1 MIDNLFCSYLA
12 YQEWDWGGFLFIA
25 LFFIVAVGGIINT
38 IYCAYHCLTD
48 WNISTFNRQCRLIL
62 IIFVPIIGAI
72 IYLVFVCLRGTDGE
86 NRFGP
91 DPLAK

>member
-25 LFFIVAVGGIINT
+25 IFFIVAVGGIINT

-72 IYLVFVCLRGTDGE
+72 IYQLLRIHLKK
-86 NRFGP
+86 RS
-91 DPLAK
+91 K

>member
-12 YQEWDWGGFLFIA
+12 TQEGDLLAIAIFLLVAGGGL
-25 LFFIVAVGGIINT
+25 INT
-38 IYCAYHCLTD
+38 IYCGYHCLTD

-72 IYLVFVCLRGTDGE
+72 IYQLLRLYFKK
-86 NRFGP
+86 RS
-91 DPLAK
+91 KS